1 MMKKKLKLYNY
12 FSFLEIII
20 LVSLILIDLPILLA
34 SRIGTFPQIESN
46 NYNSYCSFL
55 NFNITIVIFFLLFN
69 IFVDLKLEK
78 PLITSN
84 LIISRKK
91 LVRKKNR
98 KNRII
103 FLRRIVLKIIVLSV
117 STGIVLYLMMK
128 LRDMES
134 IFIKN
139 NILDFGNKVLPSYWY
154 VKKKETVFLLG
165 IVAESLL
172 LLDIF
177 VDLLIYFRMSINQNR
192 NNDD

>member
-1 MMKKKLKLYNY
+1 MKKKLKLYNY